1 MPGLVSRV
9 QRLFRV
15 KCSWCGDDGTTSRK
29 ASLLLNDQRLGVY
42 RLRHQATRHHAE
54 GQRF

>member
-1 MPGLVSRV
+1 MVGLASRV

-15 KCSWCGDDGTTSRK
+15 KFSWCGDDGATSRK
-29 ASLLLNDQRLGVY
+29 TSLFLNDQWLGVY
-42 RLRHQATRHHAE
+42 RLSHQATCHYAD